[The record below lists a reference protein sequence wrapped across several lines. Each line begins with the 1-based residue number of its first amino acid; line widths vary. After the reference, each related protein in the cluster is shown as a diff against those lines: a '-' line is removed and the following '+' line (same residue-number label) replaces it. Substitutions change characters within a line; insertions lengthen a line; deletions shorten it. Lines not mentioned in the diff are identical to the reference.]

1 VVAPDDFKLG
11 FTAPKDLEA
20 FWKKEIKEMRKEKMS
35 PVVTKDK
42 SDDKFIIQEVEI
54 NCVGPQP
61 LRAYVAHPKDAQ
73 PHSLPIIINLHAAG
87 RPGGPSTAGAARSY
101 AAYGALGMDL
111 NAHGML
117 NDQPK
122 EYYEELNNGEL
133 KGYSSR
139 EPLDKEN
146 YYFKWMFL
154 RAQRAVDYLVQ
165 NPLWDGKH
173 IIVTGGSQGG
183 AQSCFLAAIDPRITA
198 AVVTVPA
205 MLDQGAKLQGR
216 HNSWPSTMRNYEE
229 STIRNSPYFDPA
241 LLLKNTKADIWC
253 EIGLY
258 DLTCPAPN
266 IFGALNQ
273 VSTEKAIITVQ
284 RSHILRGDK
293 TWHKGIDDMK
303 AEYFKKAMTK

>member
-1 VVAPDDFKLG
+1 VA
-11 FTAPKDLEA
+11 
-20 FWKKEIKEMRKEKMS
+20 IKGQGVFAIFHFEQR
-35 PVVTKDK
+35 
-42 SDDKFIIQEVEI
+42 IITI
-54 NCVGPQP
+54 HFG
-61 LRAYVAHPKDAQ
+61 
-73 PHSLPIIINLHAAG
+73 NLHAAG
-87 RPGGPSTAGAARSY
+87 SPGGPSTSGAALVY
-101 AAYGALGMDL
+101 AKMGALGMDL

-122 EYYEELNNGEL
+122 SYYDGLNQGEL